1 MDLRRRPQTLATP
14 RHPFQDYGTPSP
26 PCSAY
31 LCQREMRCAR
41 MYALTVDGLASM
53 VRTERVWSS
62 VASTTTMLV
71 LQRCDDARMPD
82 NCKCVRTVH
91 GQHLSEQHSE
101 KSQSFPRLKA
111 PLCYFNE
118 TGFRRSGTHTPLV
131 PTDWVAPRSA
141 LLDLP
146 ISQPNLTCPHHHSPH
161 SPQYSCCLVGGRFLH
176 RGGRKAQCGGWET
189 LSSESE

>member
-1 MDLRRRPQTLATP
+1 
-14 RHPFQDYGTPSP
+14 
-26 PCSAY
+26 
-31 LCQREMRCAR
+31 
-41 MYALTVDGLASM
+41 
-53 VRTERVWSS
+53 
-62 VASTTTMLV
+62 
-71 LQRCDDARMPD
+71 MPD

-91 GQHLSEQHSE
+91 GQHLSEQHNE

-161 SPQYSCCLVGGRFLH
+161 SPQYSCCLVGGRFLL
-176 RGGRKAQCGGWET
+176 RGGERRSVEPGKPYRLSPNKFSLRQGHRRLSASFLWACASRHIDCRSSCIQKTSAHPMTGSSGRPQQLNTEVAGSWERRPRAA
-189 LSSESE
+189 LA